1 MLRASLVLAVAL
13 ASAAPVSNVL
23 SPDDPVL
30 DSLAGD
36 DTVLDGR
43 VALLNSRR
51 LKAACNSAQYAR
63 NKFDKGKIKQKDVV
77 RKCNKCQ
84 KLCGYRNPSAGMSD
98 KQIQA
103 CKIHADYCST
113 DSNGKFLDVPKEE
126 APSGPSA
133 PAPSNAPKEEAS
145 SPSAPAPSTTPT
157 LEKKKK
163 EETTSRRVGKTCPE
177 NEDFDSSGNCKCN
190 EGFEPN
196 RAKGGICEKKK
207 KEETTSRRVGK
218 TCPENE
224 DFDLRGN
231 CQCNEGFERNR
242 DKRDGPCQEK
252 KEKKVPLVHTY
263 DCPEENEVVFPDGTC
278 DCKRGTRRNGDGVCK
293 PFS

>member
-177 NEDFDSSGNCKCN
+177 NEDFD
-190 EGFEPN
+190 
-196 RAKGGICEKKK
+196 
-207 KEETTSRRVGK
+207 
-218 TCPENE
+218 
-224 DFDLRGN
+224 LRGN